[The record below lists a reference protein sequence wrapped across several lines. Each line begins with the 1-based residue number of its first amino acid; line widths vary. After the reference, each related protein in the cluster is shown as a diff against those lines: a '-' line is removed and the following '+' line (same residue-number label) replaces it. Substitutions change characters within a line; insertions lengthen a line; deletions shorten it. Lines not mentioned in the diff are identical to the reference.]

1 MKLRLQISQ
10 DALSDE
16 INKIYKVAMLRNT
29 FASFFTSPCKVWKII
44 PSPRKALFEM
54 PCQLC

>member
-16 INKIYKVAMLRNT
+16 INKIDKVAMLWNT
-29 FASFFTSPCKVWKII
+29 FASFLLLHAKCGK
-44 PSPRKALFEM
+44 
-54 PCQLC
+54 